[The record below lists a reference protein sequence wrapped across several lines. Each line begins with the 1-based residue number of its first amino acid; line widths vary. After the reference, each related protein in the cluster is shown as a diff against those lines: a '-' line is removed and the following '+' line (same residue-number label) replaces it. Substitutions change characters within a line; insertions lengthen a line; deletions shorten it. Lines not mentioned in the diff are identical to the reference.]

1 MKSAEYYVN
10 YMKEVKETLSKIS
23 YEQINKAT
31 ELIHWAAHNN
41 FPIYV
46 FGNGGSASL
55 SEHFSCDHTKG
66 VRHDTSLRPNVIS
79 LSSNIP
85 MLTAIANDYSYD
97 QVFSKQLEAFRD
109 NCGLAIGLSASG
121 SSPNV
126 CLGLRK
132 AEQKGF
138 QTLAFVGFDG
148 GHIMEYNDAN
158 DFVYVPSHNYG
169 VVEDCHQIVMHSI
182 AQYLRTEYNNDN
194 TELKL

>member
-1 MKSAEYYVN
+1 MNSAQYYVDYIN
-10 YMKEVKETLSKIS
+10 EVKETLTKIS

-79 LSSNIP
+79 LSSNLP
-85 MLTAIANDYSYD
+85 MLSAIANDYSYD

-109 NCGLAIGLSASG
+109 NCGLAIGISASG
-121 SSPNV
+121 NSPNI
-126 CLGLRK
+126 CLGLET
-132 AEQKGF
+132 AQKKNY
-138 QTLAFVGFDG
+138 QTLALVGFDG
-148 GHIMEYNDAN
+148 GDIMEHKYARY
-158 DFVYVPSHNYG
+158 FVYVPSHNYG

-182 AQYLRTEYNNDN
+182 AQYLRTEYNNN
-194 TELKL
+194 SNKLKL

>member
-1 MKSAEYYVN
+1 MKSSDYYVN
-10 YMKEVKETLSKIS
+10 YMKEVNETLSKIS

-109 NCGLAIGLSASG
+109 NCGLAIGISASG

-126 CLGLRK
+126 CSGLRK
-132 AEQKGF
+132 AEQKNY

-148 GHIMEYNDAN
+148 GHIMEHNLARY
-158 DFVYVPSHNYG
+158 FVHAPVHNYG
-169 VVEDCHQIVMHSI
+169 IVEDCHQIVMHSI
-182 AQYLRTEYNNDN
+182 AQYLRTEYNNNN

>member
-1 MKSAEYYVN
+1 
-10 YMKEVKETLSKIS
+10 MKEVKETLSKIS

-55 SEHFSCDHTKG
+55 TEHFSCDHTKG

-79 LSSNIP
+79 LSSNLP

-109 NCGLAIGLSASG
+109 NCGLAIGISASG
-121 SSPNV
+121 NSRNV

-132 AEQKGF
+132 AEEKGF

-148 GHIMEYNDAN
+148 GAIMEYNHAN

-182 AQYLRTEYNNDN
+182 AQYLRTEYNNN
-194 TELKL
+194 NNELKL